1 MTENPRATR
10 RIELGMSIN
19 RLEKPEQVNGER
31 KKAPPLPKKD
41 NKKQQFTTDE
51 VLTFDLDPSKKF
63 HHRIEYYSG
72 KSEQIMIDEEFLLED
87 GADPEKVL
95 EEMKK

>member
-1 MTENPRATR
+1 MTENPLATR
-10 RIELGMSIN
+10 LTELDKIKN
-19 RLEKPEQVNGER
+19 RLEKPSQVNGE
-31 KKAPPLPKKD
+31 KKKPLLPKKE
-41 NKKQQFTTDE
+41 NKKEEFTTDE
-51 VLTFDLDPSKKF
+51 VLIFDFDPTKKF
-63 HHRIEYYSG
+63 QHRIEYYSG